1 MNKYLES
8 IQSMDAVGTGIQ
20 VQEVPSSSVVL
31 QVNSEPPTTT
41 YVQPSAL
48 DENITQESISYS
60 APQKV
65 TVRTYRLR
73 K

>member
-8 IQSMDAVGTGIQ
+8 IKAMDSVRTGMQ
-20 VQEVPSSSVVL
+20 LQPMPDNAVVL
-31 QVNSEPPTTT
+31 QVNSEPRATAYAKAPGIGE
-41 YVQPSAL
+41 
-48 DENITQESISYS
+48 DIIQEIVSYS

-65 TVRTYRLR
+65 IVRTYRLR